1 MLYMPE
7 CRCPFLYAL
16 SCWLNY
22 GYISPTLISVR
33 FPALQGLDSSSK
45 CLHVC
50 NLSWEKRTCR
60 TNTGAITQK
69 NANNKEPPT
78 TLPPHTHFDYIIYTN
93 NYHRPNKQFLPLFNS
108 A

>member
-93 NYHRPNKQFLPLFNS
+93 TMYVCM
-108 A
+108 